1 MSFFNSASD
10 IDSPVTSTKPRR
22 SFGLILLAIFAL
34 GLLAIWVFP
43 TPYVIE
49 QPGPTFNVLGTDKD
63 VPVITVDGAQSYPT
77 SGNLDLLTVQIVG
90 NRDKTPSWL
99 DVFVAWSDPA
109 KSVLPLD
116 EVFPAN
122 QTVEQSKAESSAMM
136 EQSQQEA
143 IAVALTKLGYEV
155 PVNIY
160 ISEVQKNSASSG
172 QLVAADFVRSVNG
185 QKVSSIEGLRSLVN
199 AYDSKTPL
207 KVVVDRS
214 GETKTFDL
222 TPAKDE
228 TGAWRLGII
237 VGYKYEFP
245 VQVNLQLADVG
256 GPSGGMMFA
265 LGIYDVLTPGD
276 LTGGEYIAG
285 TGTIAATGSVGPIGG
300 IQQKMFGA
308 SKAGAKYFLAPA
320 DNCNEVVGHIPSGL
334 QVFKISNFDQAILA
348 AKKIGEGSDLSA
360 LATCGTN

>member
-1 MSFFNSASD
+1 MSFFNSAGEVDNSA
-10 IDSPVTSTKPRR
+10 TSSKPRR
-22 SFGLILLAIFAL
+22 SFGFILLAIFAI

-49 QPGPTFNVLGTDKD
+49 QPGPTFNVLGDDKD
-63 VPVITVDGAQSYPT
+63 VPVITVEGAESYST
-77 SGNLDLLTVQIVG
+77 SGHLDLLTVQIVG
-90 NRDKTPSWL
+90 NREKTPSWL

-109 KSVLPLD
+109 RSVLPLD

-160 ISEVQKNSASSG
+160 ISEVQKDSASSG
-172 QLVAADFVRSVNG
+172 QLVAADFVRTVNG
-185 QKVSSIEGLRSLVN
+185 QKVTSIEGLRTLVN
-199 AYDSKTPL
+199 EFDGKTPL
-207 KVVVDRS
+207 KVVVDRT
-214 GETKTFDL
+214 GEEKTFEL

-245 VQVNLQLADVG
+245 IKVNLQLADVG

-265 LGIYDVLTPGD
+265 LGIYDRLTPGE
-276 LTGGEYIAG
+276 LTGGKYIAG

-308 SKAGAKYFLAPA
+308 AKAGAKYFLAPA
-320 DNCNEVVGHIPSGL
+320 DNCNEVVGHVPDGL
-334 QVFKISNFDQAILA
+334 KVFRVSNFDQAILVTQ
-348 AKKIGEGSDLSA
+348 KIGQGDNLSS
-360 LATCGTN
+360 LATCNAK